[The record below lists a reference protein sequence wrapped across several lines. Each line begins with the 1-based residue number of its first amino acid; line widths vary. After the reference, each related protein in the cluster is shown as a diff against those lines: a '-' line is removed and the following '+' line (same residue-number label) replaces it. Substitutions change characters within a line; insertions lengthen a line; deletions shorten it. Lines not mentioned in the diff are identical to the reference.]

1 MLDSTPTSPT
11 DVTLRQSVGSPAR
24 RPAGLSRNSRHTEK
38 KIKEATYLA
47 GLEIQQGTYF
57 DVLQAEGD
65 RIVASTVIAGV
76 VAIAQEEEWAAEQ
89 VRTQR
94 AQERIE
100 AVADAHALLGIRRV
114 QCRGQRR

>member
-1 MLDSTPTSPT
+1 MINNEITVRGAGTT
-11 DVTLRQSVGSPAR
+11 AR
-24 RPAGLSRNSRHTEK
+24 RPARMSRDARNAES
-38 KIKEATYLA
+38 KIKENTYLA

-57 DVLQAEGD
+57 GVLEAEGD

>member
-1 MLDSTPTSPT
+1 MSHVPVSHT
-11 DVTLRQSVGSPAR
+11 DVTLRQSVSSPAR
-24 RPAGLSRNSRHTEK
+24 RPAGLSRQGRHTEK

-47 GLEIQQGTYF
+47 GLEVHQGTYL
-57 DVLQAEGD
+57 DVLEVEGD

-76 VAIAQEEEWAAEQ
+76 VAIAQEEELAAEQ

-94 AQERIE
+94 AQARIE